1 MSTPI
6 IPSHL
11 KPHVAPQ
18 HYEDYTPTD
27 HAVWRYVMRLNLH
40 TLQHT
45 AHPAYLEGLKASGIS
60 TERIPDVRE
69 MTANLSR
76 GGWGTVAVDGLIPG
90 VAFFDF
96 QGHGLLP
103 IATDIRKVD
112 NILYTPA
119 PDILHEA
126 AGHAPILM
134 NPVYAEFV
142 RRFGEIGA
150 KSFSHR
156 AEHAVFRALK
166 KLTVVKE
173 SPFSTPGDIAQA
185 ELELAEARTHV
196 QGISESNEISR
207 LFWWTV
213 EFGLIGD
220 LDAPQIYG
228 AGLLSSV
235 GESRHC
241 LTEAVVKHP
250 FSLEK
255 ALATKHDVTNM
266 QKELFVCESFEQL
279 REALEQ
285 YASTMA
291 FARGGD
297 HGLRKAVDSGALST
311 LVFDSGVSLVGAP
324 DTLEEFGTLRRVR
337 LKGPVA
343 LAANGRVIEGQ
354 GHASHP
360 EGFTLLH
367 GEGLNEVLAQVRFD
381 ETLDWVEAGLALR
394 GRISEVQE
402 IDGKRAI
409 VTLVD
414 AILETADGIER
425 FDQLDLIA
433 GQIISAFPGTD
444 VEELKVI
451 PEEVVFERIERPLTP
466 ADPLFAAVREM
477 REGEIDAQRL
487 SELIDV
493 ALSSLPEAW
502 LLRLEL
508 LELTEDKA
516 ERESLLLDLERLKA
530 TSAERAQLIERGI
543 SVLELVH

>member
-11 KPHVAPQ
+11 RPHVAPQ

-27 HAVWRYVMRLNLH
+27 HAVWRYVMRLNLN
-40 TLQHT
+40 TLQDT
-45 AHPAYLEGLKASGIS
+45 AHPAYLEGLAASGIS
-60 TERIPDVRE
+60 PERIPDVRE

-150 KSFSHR
+150 HAFNHK
-156 AEHAVFRALK
+156 AEHDVFKALK
-166 KLTVVKE
+166 KLTIVKE
-173 SPFSTPGDIAQA
+173 SPFSTPADIEQA
-185 ELELAEARTHV
+185 EIELAETRTHV
-196 QGISESNEISR
+196 KGISEANEISR

-220 LDAPQIYG
+220 IDNPQIYG

-241 LTEAVVKHP
+241 LTDAVVKHP

-255 ALATKHDVTNM
+255 ALATKHDVTSM

-279 REALEQ
+279 RDALEE
-285 YASTMA
+285 
-291 FARGGD
+291 FAQSMSYIRGGI
-297 HGLRKAVDSGALST
+297 HGLTKAVESGNLST
-311 LVFDSGVSLVGAP
+311 LVFDSGLSLVGVP
-324 DTLEEFGTLRRVR
+324 ETQEIHDSLHLVKLT
-337 LKGPVA
+337 GPTA
-343 LAANGRVIEGQ
+343 LAANGEVLTGQ
-354 GHASHP
+354 GLADHP

-367 GEGLNEVLAQVRFD
+367 GKELNEVLMQVKVGER
-381 ETLDWVEAGLALR
+381 LDWAEGNVRVTGNITAIQNVNGNRALIVLEAATL
-394 GRISEVQE
+394 SN
-402 IDGKRAI
+402 DGKTMTMDRMELI
-409 VTLVD
+409 VGDIT
-414 AILETADGIER
+414 
-425 FDQLDLIA
+425 
-433 GQIISAFPGTD
+433 SAFPGTE
-444 VEELKVI
+444 VEALKPI
-451 PEEVVFERIERPLTP
+451 PETVEFERIERPLTA
-466 ADPLFAAVREM
+466 ADPIFEVVREI
-477 REGEIDAQRL
+477 REGRAGRERL
-487 SELIDV
+487 PQLIDQTLV
-493 ALSSLPEAW
+493 QLPDAW

-508 LELTEDKA
+508 LELADEVDQPRLIA
-516 ERESLLLDLERLKA
+516 DLERLKA
-530 TSAERAQLIERGI
+530 TSEQRDELITRGMALLD
-543 SVLELVH
+543 VVHQ

>member
-11 KPHVAPQ
+11 RPHVAPQ

-27 HAVWRYVMRLNLH
+27 HAVWRYVMRLNLN
-40 TLQHT
+40 TLQDT
-45 AHPAYLEGLKASGIS
+45 AHPAYLEGLVASGIS
-60 TERIPDVRE
+60 PERIPDVRE

-150 KSFSHR
+150 HAFNHK
-156 AEHAVFRALK
+156 AEHDVFKALK
-166 KLTVVKE
+166 KLTIVKE
-173 SPFSTPGDIAQA
+173 SPFSTSDDIEQA
-185 ELELAEARTHV
+185 EIELAETRTHV
-196 QGISESNEISR
+196 KGISEANEISR

-220 LDAPQIYG
+220 IDNPQIYG

-241 LTEAVVKHP
+241 LTDAVVKHP

-255 ALATKHDVTNM
+255 ALATKHDVTSM

-279 REALEQ
+279 RDALEE
-285 YASTMA
+285 
-291 FARGGD
+291 FAQSMSYIRGGI
-297 HGLRKAVDSGALST
+297 HGLTKAVESGNLST
-311 LVFDSGVSLVGAP
+311 LVFDSGLSLVGVP
-324 DTLEEFGTLRRVR
+324 ETQEIHDSLHIVKLT
-337 LKGPVA
+337 GPTA
-343 LAANGRVIEGQ
+343 LAANDEVLTGQ
-354 GHASHP
+354 GLADHP

-367 GEGLNEVLAQVRFD
+367 GKELNEVLMQVKVGER
-381 ETLDWVEAGLALR
+381 LDWAEGNVHVTGDITAIQNVNGNRALVVLEAATL
-394 GRISEVQE
+394 SN
-402 IDGKRAI
+402 DGKTMTMDRMELI
-409 VTLVD
+409 VGDIT
-414 AILETADGIER
+414 
-425 FDQLDLIA
+425 
-433 GQIISAFPGTD
+433 SAFPGTE
-444 VEELKVI
+444 VEALKPI
-451 PEEVVFERIERPLTP
+451 PETIEFERIERPLTA
-466 ADPLFAAVREM
+466 ADPIFEVVREI
-477 REGEIDAQRL
+477 REGRAGRERL
-487 SELIDV
+487 PQLIDQTLV
-493 ALSSLPEAW
+493 QLPDAW

-508 LELTEDKA
+508 LELADEVDQPRLVA
-516 ERESLLLDLERLKA
+516 DLERLKA
-530 TSAERAQLIERGI
+530 TSAQRDELITRGMALLD
-543 SVLELVH
+543 VVHQ